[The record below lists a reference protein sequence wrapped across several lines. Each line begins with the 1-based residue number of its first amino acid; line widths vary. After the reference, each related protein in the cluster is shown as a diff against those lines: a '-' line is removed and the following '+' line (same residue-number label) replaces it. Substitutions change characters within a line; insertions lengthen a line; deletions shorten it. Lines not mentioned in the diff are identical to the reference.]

1 MPRTLFAFAGRP
13 VRSLVSDT
21 SAANR
26 RATCSSALA
35 GRACIPFGN
44 GQVKW

>member
-13 VRSLVSDT
+13 VRSLVSER
-21 SAANR
+21 SAANL

-35 GRACIPFGN
+35 GRACIPFGS